1 MEHIFIINPVAGK
14 GKSLIW
20 EQRIRDHFRRNPASY
35 GIEFTKAPVDAT
47 TIARKHAAEGPKRIY
62 AVGGDGTL
70 NEVLNGLVGTDS
82 PLGVLPAGSGNDFFR
97 NLDTKADDTLLAR
110 TITGGVSEV
119 TLGQAGEDHFINV
132 ASAGIDAAVA
142 WNADRFKGIR
152 FLPGMAAYIAGIFY
166 TVFNYRSFPGE
177 IRIEGVHEP
186 VTLQGGTLLLA
197 VANGRTYGGGMQIA
211 PQGDIRRDT
220 FEVYHVDPMGPLKIL
235 TLFPKLIQ
243 GKHETIPEVHR
254 YEGRVVHLSSSIPFL
269 VNVDGEIRKHQAIR
283 FSLIP
288 RGLHLIQPD

>member
-1 MEHIFIINPVAGK
+1 MEHIFIINPIAGK
-14 GKSLIW
+14 GKSLVW
-20 EQRIRDHFRRNPASY
+20 EQRIQDHFRRNPGSY
-35 GIEFTKAPVDAT
+35 RIEFTKSPGDAT
-47 TIARKHAAEGPKRIY
+47 EIARRHAAEGPKRIY

-97 NLDTKADDTLLAR
+97 NLETRADDTLLAR

-119 TLGQAGEDHFINV
+119 TLGKAGEEHFVNV
-132 ASAGIDAAVA
+132 ASAGIDAVVG

-166 TVFNYRSFPGE
+166 TVFSYQNFPCL
-177 IRIEGVHEP
+177 IRIEGVGEP
-186 VTLQGGTLLLA
+186 LSLEGGTLLLA
-197 VANGRTYGGGMQIA
+197 IANGRTYGGGMQIA
-211 PQGDIRRDT
+211 PQADIRRDT

-235 TLFPKLIQ
+235 MLFPKLIQ
-243 GKHETIPEVHR
+243 GRHESIPEVHR
-254 YEGRVVHLSSSIPFL
+254 YEGREIQLTSSTPFL
-269 VNVDGEIRKHQAIR
+269 VNVDGEIRKHQEIR

-288 RGLHLIQPD
+288 RGLRLIQPD